1 MFHPGLLMHL
11 APPFRQLPELLGLI
25 GATTGEVSKISSAVA
40 GTSEFQELSKS
51 ASEAAKKATKPVA
64 DAAALEKVK
73 KLVADEKGEV
83 CNRCPCA

>member
-1 MFHPGLLMHL
+1 MHL